1 MMVNYYEIY
10 NCVFDMYFGRPA
22 LFAASDAPAELL
34 DRYGFAT
41 FEDGRRVHFLD
52 QQEYYHIMSCQGAD
66 PVVFNEATWY
76 KISNYYHSQLLAG
89 AGAGRRCY
97 DDKEGNNLCIISLV
111 LFLSA
116 LPMCML
122 QPFLGAGCELAAFIL
137 MIIVRVKHPK
147 NVFGLVLMIIYI
159 VAAVLL
165 IIGAILLL
173 AACYALLEE
182 FNNCSIPC

>member
-22 LFAASDAPAELL
+22 LFAAADVPAELL
-34 DRYGFAT
+34 DRYGFT
-41 FEDGRRVHFLD
+41 LLDDGRRIHFLD
-52 QQEYYHIMSCQGAD
+52 QQEYYHIMSWKGGD
-66 PVVFNEATWY
+66 PVIFNESTWY
-76 KISNYYHSQLLAG
+76 KISNYYYSQSVAG
-89 AGAGRRCY
+89 TGAAGYRY

-116 LPMCML
+116 LPACMV
-122 QPFLGAGCELAAFIL
+122 QPFLGAGCGLAAFIL

-159 VAAVLL
+159 IGAALL
-165 IIGAILLL
+165 IIGTLLIL

-182 FNNCSIPC
+182 FNNCNIPG